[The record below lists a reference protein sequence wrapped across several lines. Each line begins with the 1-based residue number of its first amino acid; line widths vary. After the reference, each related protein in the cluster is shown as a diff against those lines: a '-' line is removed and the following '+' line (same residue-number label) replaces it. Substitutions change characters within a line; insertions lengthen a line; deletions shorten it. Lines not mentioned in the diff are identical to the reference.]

1 MKKLKDVN
9 GDPNMIQR
17 RLDRRLKAYKEL
29 NESKKGEPSIS
40 NFFKENKIDI
50 LGIDGKAKEGEIID
64 ACKTFLEKNWKIINY
79 QIFDNEFE
87 IVEKENV
94 NKNVDAHKSAREKN
108 YGKWILWYR
117 KVKCQEAI

>member
-9 GDPNMIQR
+9 GDPNVIQR

-29 NESKKGEPSIS
+29 NESKKGEPSIT

-50 LGIDGKAKEGEIID
+50 LGIDGKVKEGEIID
-64 ACKTFLEKNWKIINY
+64 AWKIFLEKNGKIINY

-94 NKNVDAHKSAREKN
+94 NKNVDAHKSTREKE
-108 YGKWILWYR
+108 LW
-117 KVKCQEAI
+117 KMNIMI

>member
-9 GDPNMIQR
+9 GDPNVIQR

-29 NESKKGEPSIS
+29 NESKKGEPSIT

-64 ACKTFLEKNWKIINY
+64 ACKTFLEKNGKIINY

-94 NKNVDAHKSAREKN
+94 NKNVDAHKSAREKE
-108 YGKWILWYR
+108 LW
-117 KVKCQEAI
+117 KMNIMI